1 MSHLDK
7 VLTGSKSSVAALSAR
22 LDSMALIQAFSAEGS
37 GREQPTGA
45 RGGAGGH
52 GFPSDSPVSPIAKTL
67 SHSAFMRA
75 ALGAKSDGERSPV
88 SLDECHLPSTRPP
101 SFGQFAADALSHNAS
116 RTTLERSSKHYR
128 AFLDAETKMDAV
140 SSMNKYLRIGW
151 RVPSSKDESA
161 PGPVYVTSSM
171 LLSSTV

>member
-1 MSHLDK
+1 MSHRDK
-7 VLTGSKSSVAALSAR
+7 VVTGAKPNVAALSAR
-22 LDSMALIQAFSAEGS
+22 FESMALTNVC
-37 GREQPTGA
+37 REQPTGPF

-52 GFPSDSPVSPIAKTL
+52 GFPSESPVSPIAKTL

-88 SLDECHLPSTRPP
+88 SLDECHLPSTRPL
-101 SFGQFAADALSHNAS
+101 SFGQFQGCQDTADAHDSSQSTS
-116 RTTLERSSKHYR
+116 RHSSQWYQ
-128 AFLDAETKMDAV
+128 AFLDAKTKMDAV
-140 SSMNKYLRIGW
+140 GAMNNYLRIGW